1 MLGCRIM
8 IVNLFSRL
16 ANMYSE
22 KNRVVDEIASQFQA
36 AFSQHQQ
43 GNLNQAILGYQ
54 VILKQDPYHF
64 DALHMLA
71 VVYLESGNIKE
82 AIALFEAA
90 VKVNAEVAAVY
101 VNWGN
106 ALQLCGHVTEALVQ
120 YEKALSLD
128 TSSVRTLF
136 NYASAFK
143 EIKNY
148 QLACDYYQKVLEI
161 NPDDSEAW
169 LHQGQCWVELGVEQ
183 KAIVCYQR
191 ALEIVPGYYD
201 ALFSYGVVLQKQKQ
215 FEQAQQVYLQALNK
229 VPEDFK
235 AWVNYGTVLKELKQY
250 QESLKCFQKA
260 LEIQP
265 EHVEVKVNCG
275 RILRELKQDEKAKE
289 MYLKALE
296 QDENCVEAL
305 SQLGILMQDS
315 GQIDRAIFY
324 FTRVLELKPEEDF
337 LLGALVYSK
346 MKICDWFH
354 FGEYITNLERS
365 IKEEKVVATPGHM
378 LALSGDAALH
388 YQVAKIYANKQK
400 VSEIKEPVRYE
411 HSRIRLAYFSADV
424 HNHATMHLMSDLFEL
439 HNRIHFEIYVFSY
452 GTDYQDEMRL
462 KVMDMADHFF
472 DVREKSDEEIVRLVR
487 ECEIDI
493 AVDLKGYTQEAR
505 PGIFARR
512 VAAAQVNYLG
522 YPGTLGADYMDYIIA
537 DPVVIP
543 SNYQKYYQEKVVYL
557 PYSYQVNSVRR
568 NVSLKNYT
576 RAELGLPA
584 HGFVFCCFNNNYK
597 ITPFLFECWMRLLHK
612 VPGSVLWLLED
623 NPFASENLR
632 KVAVVCGVDVN
643 RLIFAPRLEMREHLA
658 RQACADL
665 FLDTVPCNAH
675 TTASDALWMGLPVLT
690 CMMENFASR
699 VAASL
704 LCAIGLPELVTH
716 SLEAYENLAVVLAQ
730 DPQKIGWI
738 KEKLI
743 MHRRSLPLFDTFR
756 YVHFLENAYKQMQQG
771 RIDVAYL
778 NVLTSG
784 QDYQFRIVQGQWP
797 NAFGVPA
804 QLDIARSYFDM
815 GQWAQAEMLCL
826 DMLSRV
832 PNHVEVMYLLG
843 HIELRKYNYAHAL
856 TWFQRCVS
864 LQPENFN
871 ALGYCGIAANE
882 LGLYKEAFGYF
893 ERILNQGLP
902 DKDILSI
909 LLNSCVVL
917 TRLDRFEEAVV
928 CCDRILV
935 VDPNHWWA
943 RKNRAIILSTKCK
956 RLEAALVDCNWVL
969 EKEPHNTQ
977 LLLIRGNIL
986 KVLARYEEAI
996 VDYAQCLEKNP
1007 KDANANFEQS
1017 ECWLV
1022 MGNYEQGWPQ
1032 YEWRWLGRD
1041 LIELAYGVRL
1051 REYTQPIQDKI
1062 IVVYSEGGDGDVF
1075 QFYRYIDLLV
1085 KAGAY
1090 VVLTGVDKGVQS
1102 LMRCSD
1108 RVKFGPEGVTQF
1120 HALSS
1125 LMSLPLFFKTTLET
1139 IPVSIP
1145 YLFSDPEKVRI
1156 WGERLGQKKLP
1167 RIGIVCSGN
1176 PQTKN
1181 DVYRSIPL
1189 KRLLTWLD
1197 LPAEFVFLQ
1206 KEPRVE
1212 DKITLNEAPKLRT
1225 FDTEIKD
1232 FSDTAAI
1239 IEHMD
1244 LVVSVD
1250 TSVAHLAGAMGKPL
1264 WVLLGYNAEWRWLY
1278 QREDSPWYPQAK
1290 LFRQTEFDT
1299 WGPVIENVKSAL
1311 TKFLA

>member
-1 MLGCRIM
+1 
-8 IVNLFSRL
+8 
-16 ANMYSE
+16 MYSE
-22 KNRVVDEIASQFQA
+22 KNRTVDEIASQFQA
-36 AFSQHQQ
+36 AFSRHQQ
-43 GNLNQAILGYQ
+43 GNLNQAMVGYQ
-54 VILKQDPYHF
+54 SILKQDPHHF

-71 VVYLESGNIKE
+71 VAYLESGNIKE
-82 AIALFEAA
+82 AMALFDAA
-90 VKVNAEVAAVY
+90 VKVNSGVAALY

-106 ALQLCGHVTEALVQ
+106 ALQMCGHVEEALLQ

-128 TSSVRTLF
+128 AGSVRTLF

-148 QLACDYYQKVLEI
+148 QSACVYYQKVLEI
-161 NPDDSEAW
+161 NPEDAEAW
-169 LHQGQCWVELGVEQ
+169 LHQGQCWGELDVGQ
-183 KAIVCYQR
+183 KAIACYQR
-191 ALEIVPGYYD
+191 ALEIAPGYYD
-201 ALFSYGVVLQKQKQ
+201 ALFSYGVVLQKQKK
-215 FEQAQQVYLQALNK
+215 FEQAQQVYLQILDK
-229 VPEDFK
+229 VPEDFNT
-235 AWVNYGTVLKELKQY
+235 WVNYGTVLKELKQY
-250 QESLKCFQKA
+250 QASLECFQKA
-260 LEIQP
+260 LAIQP

-275 RILRELKQDEKAKE
+275 RILRALEQDGKAKE

-296 QDENCVEAL
+296 QDENCIEAL

-315 GQIDRAIFY
+315 GQIDKAIFY
-324 FTRVLELKPEEDF
+324 FKRVFELKPEEDF
-337 LLGALVYSK
+337 LLGALAYSK
-346 MKICDWFH
+346 MKICDWSH
-354 FGEYITNLERS
+354 LGEYIDYLEHS
-365 IKEEKVVATPGHM
+365 IKEGKAVATPGHM

-388 YQVAKIYANKQK
+388 YQVAKIYANKEK
-400 VSEIKEPVRYE
+400 ISEIKEPVRYA

-439 HNRIHFEIYVFSY
+439 HNRIYFEIYVFSY
-452 GTDYQDEMRL
+452 GVDYQDEMRL
-462 KVMDMADHFF
+462 KVMNMADHFF
-472 DVREKSDEEIVRLVR
+472 DVREKSDEEIVRLAR

-512 VAAAQVNYLG
+512 VAAVQVNYLG
-522 YPGTLGADYMDYIIA
+522 YPGTLGADYMDYIVA

-543 SNYQKYYQEKVVYL
+543 SDFQKHYQEKVVYL
-557 PYSYQVNSVRR
+557 PYSYQVNSVQRK
-568 NVSLKNYT
+568 VSLKNYT

-597 ITPFLFECWMRLLHK
+597 ITPLLFECWMRLLHQ

-623 NPFASENLR
+623 NTFASENLR
-632 KVAVVCGVDVN
+632 KVAVACGVDVN
-643 RLIFAPRLEMREHLA
+643 RLIFAPRLEMQEHLA
-658 RQACADL
+658 RQVCADL

-716 SLEAYENLAVVLAQ
+716 SLEDYENLAVALAQ
-730 DPQKIGWI
+730 DPQKIGWV

-743 MHRRSLPLFDTFR
+743 MHRRNLPLFDTFR

-771 RIDVAYL
+771 GTDVVYL
-778 NVLTSG
+778 KVLTSG
-784 QDYQFRIVQGQWP
+784 QDYQFRIVQRQWP
-797 NAFGVPA
+797 NAFGVSA
-804 QLDIARSYFDM
+804 QLDIARSYFNI
-815 GQWAQAEMLCL
+815 GQWGQAGMLCT
-826 DMLSRV
+826 DILSRA
-832 PNHVEVMYLLG
+832 PNNVEVMYLLG
-843 HIELRKYNYAHAL
+843 NVELKKNYAARAL

-893 ERILNQGLP
+893 EKILNQGLP
-902 DKDILSI
+902 DNAILAI
-909 LLNSCVVL
+909 LLNSSVVL
-917 TRLDRFEEAVV
+917 MRLGRFEEAAV
-928 CCDRILV
+928 CCDRILA
-935 VDPNHWWA
+935 VDPNNTLV
-943 RKNRAIILSTKCK
+943 RQNRAVILSTKCK
-956 RLEAALVDCNWVL
+956 RLEEALVDCNFVL
-969 EKEPHNTQ
+969 EKEPYNSQ

-986 KVLARYEEAI
+986 KVLGRYEEAI
-996 VDYAQCLEKNP
+996 ADYAKCLEQNP

-1017 ECWLV
+1017 ECWLR
-1022 MGNYEQGWPQ
+1022 MGDYERGWPQ

-1041 LIELAYGVRL
+1041 LIEPVQGIRL

-1090 VVLTGVDKGVQS
+1090 VFLTGVDQGVQS
-1102 LMRCSD
+1102 LMRYSD
-1108 RVKFGPEGVTQF
+1108 RVKLGVEGLTHF

-1125 LMSLPLFFKTTLET
+1125 LMSLPLFFKTRLET
-1139 IPVSIP
+1139 IPASIP
-1145 YLFSDPEKVRI
+1145 YLFSDPEKVKI

-1167 RIGIVCSGN
+1167 RVGIVCSGN
-1176 PQTKN
+1176 SETRN
-1181 DVYRSIPL
+1181 DIYRSIPIA
-1189 KRLLTWLD
+1189 RLLTWLD

-1212 DKITLNEAPKLRT
+1212 DKLTLNEAPKLRA
-1225 FDTEIKD
+1225 FETEIND

-1244 LVVSVD
+1244 LVISVD

-1264 WVLLGYNAEWRWLY
+1264 WVLLGYNSEWRWLC
-1278 QREDSPWYPQAK
+1278 QREDSPWYPQAR

-1311 TKFLA
+1311 TKFLV